1 MSEVETQ
8 PTLTTIINI
17 NSNKPDSQALFN
29 MQISLEIPDDIGSRL
44 TAKWHNLP
52 QRSLEIMAAQAY
64 KSGILTAGEV
74 RRMLNLP
81 SRLAVDEFLK
91 REGAYLHY
99 TEADLEQD
107 LQAVAKVIQT
117 NDHCL

>member
-1 MSEVETQ
+1 
-8 PTLTTIINI
+8 
-17 NSNKPDSQALFN
+17 
-29 MQISLEIPDDIGSRL
+29 
-44 TAKWHNLP
+44 LP

-99 TEADLEQD
+99 TEADLEHD